1 MYLYCTCAPSLLLI
15 HSHSRAFLSRSHP
28 FPLSTARSFFT
39 LDRWAALSFPA
50 AHPLALCTTPHRSNS
65 HFEFLPKSDPISLCT
80 SLASNMQEFPL
91 EHALSGPH
99 LFRHFDPA
107 PITEIL
113 EAMTPATMRL
123 RVTSASF
130 KGKTDLT
137 EQWYGTEYCEAPLAP
152 ELLARWAVL
161 GGAAEVPADT
171 AALYAGLFL
180 PGKND
185 FIATDFSIRCKAGEG
200 EGEGE
205 GAGKGAGEQ
214 KDTDDGTLLLG
225 NRRLVEPSVLRD
237 DDYGTVFFWQDNFFK
252 EPKLY
257 MQLSLS
263 FPPSNTSP
271 ANQVMCELFLRLLKE
286 SLNEY
291 AYNAEI
297 AGLAYNVEATLSG
310 VTLTLYGFNHKLSAL
325 ARAVMARLKAVVFT
339 DEEFGRQHE
348 LLLRDFK
355 NFAHDQ
361 PYSHA
366 MYNATTCVATPIWHQ
381 TDKMNE
387 LAMLDADTLR
397 AFIPVLLRRVFV
409 RGLVH
414 GNATVEEARELVS
427 MVLEPFTGG
436 DTETK
441 ETKEGKEDKEGKET
455 KDAQEAEEGGAG
467 VSAGT
472 SLVIPSAERRTRRV
486 VNLPLACEFR
496 YHKEAMDADNGNAAY
511 LAMFVIGPDSPVVA
525 ACAGVLANIMSEKCY
540 DTLRTKEQ
548 LGYIV
553 HSDASRTH
561 GVWALRIIVQ
571 SNTVDA
577 DAVDGRVERFLR
589 IFGGENGPLAT
600 MTKEKFEDNV
610 KAVVSKYEEADQ
622 TMKQEASRLVDA
634 IHNGR
639 LDFTSLKDT
648 VAALKALTHGDVM
661 TFFADHVKAGGS
673 QRRKFVSSV
682 AAGSNSSKGGDDE
695 AGSGSGPSDG
705 DDAAKDAAKLQEY
718 FSQLQGDAAAA
729 KALEATLTS
738 DPSIAEAVTEVMQGA
753 ATIAD
758 QMGDGVAEG
767 VRAFF
772 TDLHGKLEAAAASGD
787 KAGADGTEGSADDAK
802 EDDEDPGEA
811 EPTTFIDAEACIDL
825 LSGAVGGG
833 SKAVIRISDSV
844 AFKQMCILYPSWSA
858 VGTRKWRHGNAAAV
872 AAASAAEGG
881 ADDVDA
887 VTAE

>member
-1 MYLYCTCAPSLLLI
+1 
-15 HSHSRAFLSRSHP
+15 
-28 FPLSTARSFFT
+28 
-39 LDRWAALSFPA
+39 
-50 AHPLALCTTPHRSNS
+50 
-65 HFEFLPKSDPISLCT
+65 
-80 SLASNMQEFPL
+80 MQEFPL

-152 ELLARWAVL
+152 ELLARWTVL
-161 GGAAEVPADT
+161 AGGAAEVPADT

-185 FIATDFSIRCKAGEG
+185 FIATDFSIRCKAGDG
-200 EGEGE
+200 EEE
-205 GAGKGAGEQ
+205 
-214 KDTDDGTLLLG
+214 KDAVDGTLLLG

-414 GNATVEEARELVS
+414 GNATVDEARELVS
-427 MVLEPFTGG
+427 VVLEPFTGG

-441 ETKEGKEDKEGKET
+441 ETNEGKD
-455 KDAQEAEEGGAG
+455 AEEGGASG
-467 VSAGT
+467 SASGSAGT
-472 SLVIPSAERRTRRV
+472 SLVIPLAERRTRRV
-486 VNLPLACEFR
+486 VNLPFACEFR
-496 YHKEAMDADNGNAAY
+496 YHKEAMDAENGNAAY

-525 ACAGVLANIMSEKCY
+525 ASAGVLANIMSEKCY

-589 IFGGENGPLAT
+589 IFGGEKGPLAT
-600 MTKEKFEDNV
+600 ITKEKFEDNV

-648 VAALKALTHGDVM
+648 VAALKALTHGDVVN
-661 TFFADHVKAGGS
+661 FFTDHVKAGGS

-695 AGSGSGPSDG
+695 AGSGHSDG
-705 DDAAKDAAKLQEY
+705 DDAAKDAAKLQGY

-787 KAGADGTEGSADDAK
+787 KAGADDTEGSADDAK

-811 EPTTFIDAEACIDL
+811 EPATFIDAEACIDL

-858 VGTRKWRHGNAAAV
+858 VGTRKWRHGNAAIV
-872 AAASAAEGG
+872 AAAAEGG
-881 ADDVDA
+881 ANDGDA